1 MIDRLSNAFSL
12 MVHMLVIVLL
22 GRMTFAAD
30 PVERREA
37 GMEIEIVD
45 FEYAMPDARPVIAE
59 APAAAPSAP
68 ATETMPRQQAP
79 EAPPVPALM
88 PREPDVPAPSAAPDI
103 VEQIRAP
110 VPVPAPAQL
119 PTPAPKAEAPAQSA
133 STRPT
138 AQASD
143 KPADTQRLDAAAL
156 ARSSGITKAAPATQ
170 TRLNSATI
178 GSAIGEAAPRGV
190 PGLTFRQK
198 VDLAQKVR
206 DQVMPCWNPPSAS
219 EAGLAIVRLR
229 FRLDRDGRV
238 VGQPVQSGVTG
249 QTEANAAYVNLLT
262 NSGRRAIL
270 MCAPI
275 ELPPELFEAW
285 AQVEVEFNPRD
296 LR

>member
-12 MVHMLVIVLL
+12 MVHVLVIVLL

-30 PVERREA
+30 LVERREA

-45 FEYAMPDARPVIAE
+45 FEYAMPDARPAIAE
-59 APAAAPSAP
+59 APAAEPSAL
-68 ATETMPRQQAP
+68 ASETLPWQQAM
-79 EAPPVPALM
+79 EAPPAPNPA
-88 PREPDVPAPSAAPDI
+88 PSEPNVPAPAAATDI
-103 VEQIRAP
+103 VEQTRAR
-110 VPVPAPAQL
+110 VPVPAPALL

-138 AQASD
+138 TPASD
-143 KPADTQRLDAAAL
+143 KPGDAPRLDAAAL
-156 ARSSGITKAAPATQ
+156 ARSSGIANVSPATQ

-190 PGLTFRQK
+190 KGLTFRQK

-249 QTEANAAYVNLLT
+249 QTEANAAYINLLT

-270 MCAPI
+270 MCAPL

-296 LR
+296 LQ